1 MRGYPAGLSEAPQP
15 RKSTASTRRGGQER
29 DEAVVE
35 PQVVREAVQEHDRR
49 VVAGMLA
56 DVDAV
61 AEMGD
66 GVKDGV
72 HP

>member
-1 MRGYPAGLSEAPQP
+1 V
-15 RKSTASTRRGGQER
+15 R

-49 VVAGMLA
+49 VVPGLLA

-61 AEMGD
+61 TEMGD
-66 GVKDGV
+66 GVEDGM